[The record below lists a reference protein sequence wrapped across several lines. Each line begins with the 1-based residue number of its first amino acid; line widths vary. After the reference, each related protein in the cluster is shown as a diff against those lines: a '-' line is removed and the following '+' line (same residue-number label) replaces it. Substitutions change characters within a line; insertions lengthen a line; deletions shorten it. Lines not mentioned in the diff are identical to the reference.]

1 MEACVKDIREWMAQW
16 WMKLNDDKTEML
28 IFMSKH
34 QLRQYGVCPITIGDS
49 VIPAVEDVRNL
60 GVKMDQHMSMAQQV
74 TAVCA
79 VTIRRYLTTNAIRNA
94 VQALIT
100 SRLDYCNSLLATLP
114 PTQIAQLQRV
124 QNKAARLVT
133 RTFLRDHITPVL
145 RDLHWLPVECRIK
158 YKTLV
163 TVFKCIH
170 DMAPLYLK
178 EILHIHS
185 PDSRLRQSGRL
196 ILRQP
201 IARKCVGEQS
211 SEVVAPKLWN
221 TLPEEL
227 RAAQSLNVFK
237 RQLKTHLFNIYFN

>member
-1 MEACVKDIREWMAQW
+1 
-16 WMKLNDDKTEML
+16 ML
-28 IFMSKH
+28 GCIF
-34 QLRQYGVCPITIGDS
+34 
-49 VIPAVEDVRNL
+49 
-60 GVKMDQHMSMAQQV
+60 QV

-79 VTIRRYLTTNAIRNA
+79 ACNYHLYRLSSIHRYLTTNAIRNA

-100 SRLDYCNSLLATLP
+100 SRLDYCNSLLAALP

-124 QNKAARLVT
+124 QNKAARLAT

-158 YKTLV
+158 YKTLI

-178 EILHIHS
+178 ELLHIHS
-185 PDSRLRQSGRL
+185 RDSRLRQSGRL

-211 SEVVAPKLWN
+211 FKVVAPKLWN

-237 RQLKTHLFNIYFN
+237 RQLKTHLFNMYFNILE

>member
-1 MEACVKDIREWMAQW
+1 
-16 WMKLNDDKTEML
+16 
-28 IFMSKH
+28 MS
-34 QLRQYGVCPITIGDS
+34 ITIGDS

-60 GVKMDQHMSMAQQV
+60 GVKMDQHLSMAQQV

-79 VTIRRYLTTNAIRNA
+79 
-94 VQALIT
+94 
-100 SRLDYCNSLLATLP
+100 DYCNSLLAALP
-114 PTQIAQLQRV
+114 PPQIAQLQRV

-133 RTFLRDHITPVL
+133 QTFLRDHITPVL

-158 YKTLV
+158 YKTSV

-170 DMAPLYLK
+170 DMAPLYFK
-178 EILHIHS
+178 ERLHNYS
-185 PDSRLRQSGRL
+185 RDSRFRQSGRL

-211 SEVVAPKLWN
+211 FKVVAPKLWN

-227 RAAQSLNVFK
+227 R
-237 RQLKTHLFNIYFN
+237 QLSH

>member
-1 MEACVKDIREWMAQW
+1 M
-16 WMKLNDDKTEML
+16 
-28 IFMSKH
+28 
-34 QLRQYGVCPITIGDS
+34 
-49 VIPAVEDVRNL
+49 
-60 GVKMDQHMSMAQQV
+60 
-74 TAVCA
+74 
-79 VTIRRYLTTNAIRNA
+79 
-94 VQALIT
+94 
-100 SRLDYCNSLLATLP
+100 
-114 PTQIAQLQRV
+114 

-170 DMAPLYLK
+170 DMVPLYLK
-178 EILHIHS
+178 ELLHIHS
-185 PDSRLRQSGRL
+185 RDSRLRQSGRL

-211 SEVVAPKLWN
+211 FKVVTPN

-227 RAAQSLNVFK
+227 RAAQSLNIFK